1 MVRVNIQWGT
11 PDSNNKQAPPGSMHL
26 SPSLTERNIAITSW
40 LQHGASD
47 SALDTS
53 MAQLSH
59 IEMLPSFHQ
68 GPNLEASPVL
78 LTVRSQ
84 VPQEGSLYNQECQS
98 IIDRWELADQAQSHH
113 GAFEQLGSKSGPA
126 SHLPVSHDNLC
137 NL

>member
-11 PDSNNKQAPPGSMHL
+11 PDNNKQAPPGSMHL
-26 SPSLTERNIAITSW
+26 SPSLTERNVAVTSW
-40 LQHGASD
+40 FQHGASD

-98 IIDRWELADQAQSHH
+98 TIDRWELVDQAQSRQ
-113 GAFEQLGSKSGPA
+113 GAFEQLGSKTGTA
-126 SHLPVSHDNLC
+126 SHFPVSHGNFCYL
-137 NL
+137 